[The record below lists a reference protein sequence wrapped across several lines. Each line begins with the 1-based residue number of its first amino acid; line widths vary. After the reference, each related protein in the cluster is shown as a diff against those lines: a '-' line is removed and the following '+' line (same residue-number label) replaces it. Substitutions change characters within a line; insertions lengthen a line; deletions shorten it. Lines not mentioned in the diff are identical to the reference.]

1 MKLLPILLTLAL
13 LLCGSGIVSAA
24 DNSSNSNAICG
35 IVDMGEVVKS
45 GGTFW
50 EDINKNGG
58 AGYLLLSIG
67 LLIWIGVIIY
77 AAFGGSASY
86 AIGGNTNNAD
96 TTKKGTDQLKRVAVA
111 IVAPPLLLILLGIFA
126 GLI

>member
-1 MKLLPILLTLAL
+1 MKWIHILLILTLL
-13 LLCGSGIVSAA
+13 VCGSGIASAA
-24 DNSSNSNAICG
+24 NSTTGNTICG
-35 IVDMGEVVKS
+35 IVDMNKVIDS
-45 GGTFW
+45 GSDFW
-50 EDINKNGG
+50 NDINAGNG

-86 AIGGNTNNAD
+86 AVGDSTHNAD
-96 TTKKGTDQLKRVAVA
+96 TTKKGTDQLKRVAIA